1 MGMDIRIMID
11 GKEVTVKEG
20 TTILEAA
27 KSIGITIP
35 TICNKELLEP
45 IGYCRMCS
53 SEIKK
58 GDRTKI
64 VTTCNYPIR
73 PGDAGI
79 EVQTMSD
86 EVKKIR
92 KGLIELMLARWPNV
106 NLIKGYAKVY
116 GVEQPR
122 FTHPLV
128 DESENA
134 CILCGR
140 CVRGCNN
147 IMEHHIIEFSNRG
160 FRRQVVMP
168 FEELNTDC
176 LGCGTC
182 VSACPTGAISL
193 SDDPNHPADPKHLHE
208 IGYAHSDEIH
218 QLDDKQNEMHRVG
231 TTFLVT
237 IMNDYDLLP
246 VKNFQFGAHED
257 APMMGQEIYRKKF
270 LKGFDGCWAGCAIA
284 CSHGV
289 RGFKLKTGPFKDQK
303 VDVDGPEYE
312 TIAGLGSNCGIFDP
326 DYVIEANFY
335 CDTYGLDTI
344 SVGTTTAFVM
354 ECYERGLINDEI
366 TEGLQCNFGNQETG
380 LEIIH
385 QMGRGE
391 GFGAHVGKG
400 IRYLKKYFAENTNA
414 DEQLMQD
421 IGMECKGLEYS
432 EYVTKESLAQQG
444 GYGMAIKG
452 PQHDEAWLIFLD
464 MVHGFIPTF
473 ENKAEALHWFP
484 NFRTWFGLNGL
495 CKLPWNDVTPVD
507 NKETPEP
514 AKVMKHVQ
522 WYSEYFSAVTGRQT
536 EPDGIIF
543 MSERVYNLQRLFSK
557 RLGLGTREHDAIPYR
572 SAGPVTNEEYES
584 RAQRYD
590 GQLTELG
597 MDITS
602 KSTDEKVAMLRKHRQ
617 EQYEKLINAVYKR
630 RGWTDNGVPTMETLQ
645 RLGLD
650 IPEIVNVIKLD

>member
-1 MGMDIRIMID
+1 
-11 GKEVTVKEG
+11 
-20 TTILEAA
+20 
-27 KSIGITIP
+27 
-35 TICNKELLEP
+35 
-45 IGYCRMCS
+45 
-53 SEIKK
+53 
-58 GDRTKI
+58 
-64 VTTCNYPIR
+64 
-73 PGDAGI
+73 
-79 EVQTMSD
+79 
-86 EVKKIR
+86 
-92 KGLIELMLARWPNV
+92 
-106 NLIKGYAKVY
+106 
-116 GVEQPR
+116 
-122 FTHPLV
+122 
-128 DESENA
+128 
-134 CILCGR
+134 
-140 CVRGCNN
+140 
-147 IMEHHIIEFSNRG
+147 
-160 FRRQVVMP
+160 
-168 FEELNTDC
+168 
-176 LGCGTC
+176 
-182 VSACPTGAISL
+182 
-193 SDDPNHPADPKHLHE
+193 
-208 IGYAHSDEIH
+208 
-218 QLDDKQNEMHRVG
+218 MHRVG